1 MFRPLVEAF
10 QGEVSFL
17 RHVWSF
23 YQASKNYR
31 PQLESRWGDFS
42 SLSFP
47 KSFIGNPEVL
57 STLDSLQRHSRMT
70 NGPINTF
77 KDDEFV

>member
-31 PQLESRWGDFS
+31 PQLESRRGDFS

-47 KSFIGNPEVL
+47 KSFIGNPEVFKYSGL
-57 STLDSLQRHSRMT
+57 LAE
-70 NGPINTF
+70 TF
-77 KDDEFV
+77 KDDERADKYLQG